1 MKFSI
6 GQIYLYLLV
15 TILGVHF
22 GFYFGVTGNG
32 RAVRRFYNEAIESA
46 YKWLNR
52 RGGKKNSFSW
62 ETLKVLAYRIVQLYN
77 LCMKVI
83 ADTNIFLSVA
93 LEEKSKSKIVSLTQ
107 GCDIYAP
114 EILPYEIGNAI
125 SAMVKRKQIH
135 SSDAVSIFSI
145 TQKIPVKLIKVDIP
159 KALSIA
165 TDKNIYA
172 YDAYFIQS
180 ALSSSCSILS
190 LDQKMIEVSRS
201 MNIQILEES

>member
-1 MKFSI
+1 MLI
-6 GQIYLYLLV
+6 D
-15 TILGVHF
+15 
-22 GFYFGVTGNG
+22 
-32 RAVRRFYNEAIESA
+32 
-46 YKWLNR
+46 
-52 RGGKKNSFSW
+52 
-62 ETLKVLAYRIVQLYN
+62 LYN
-77 LCMKVI
+77 CTIGAMKII

-114 EILPYEIGNAI
+114 EILPYEIGNAL
-125 SAMVKRKQIH
+125 SAMVKRKQID
-135 SSDAVSIFSI
+135 SSDVVSIFSI

-159 KALSIA
+159 NALSIA

-180 ALSSSCSILS
+180 ALSSSCSVLS
-190 LDQKMIEVSRS
+190 LDQKMIEVARS